1 MKNFQT
7 NHFVKFGHRNN
18 TASLTEQ
25 YFYISQPL
33 SQLKSGWEERAN
45 QLISCL
51 AKNSLSKTLT
61 DNITSNFQN
70 YRLENKLLNKK
81 IDEMQKDIH

>member
-18 TASLTEQ
+18 
-25 YFYISQPL
+25 QPL

-51 AKNSLSKTLT
+51 AKNPLSKTMT

-70 YRLENKLLNKK
+70 YRLENKLLNEK